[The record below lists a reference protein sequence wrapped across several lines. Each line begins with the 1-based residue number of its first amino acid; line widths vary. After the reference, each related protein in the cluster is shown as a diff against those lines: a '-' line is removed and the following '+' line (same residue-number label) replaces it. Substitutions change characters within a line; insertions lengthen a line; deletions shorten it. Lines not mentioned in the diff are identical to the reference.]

1 MLLLLLLLLG
11 KSIFSHTQKEIPCQ
25 IAFAALF
32 EGGPLVAKPP
42 RSLSREEMN
51 KHVFSN
57 TQEGESHTKTL
68 QGVKSE
74 ENEIIMNETSSP
86 TDKKAKA
93 GRIRW
98 GVKRQENKAR

>member
-1 MLLLLLLLLG
+1 MG
-11 KSIFSHTQKEIPCQ
+11 GG
-25 IAFAALF
+25 AA
-32 EGGPLVAKPP
+32 PP
-42 RSLSREEMN
+42 PALLSREEMN

-74 ENEIIMNETSSP
+74 ENEIIMNEASSP

-93 GRIRW
+93 RRIRW
-98 GVKRQENKAR
+98 GVKKHEDKVKRKRVSFVKRINE